1 MRALSQRKTRLV
13 FETDDAVFE
22 RGHNRQ
28 IVIEAHPGYC
38 YLRLKGSR
46 RRYPI
51 CYAAIFHRAAEMA
64 AEQAQ
69 KERWA
74 AARKKGGRK

>member
-1 MRALSQRKTRLV
+1 MRSLSQRKTRLV

-28 IVIEAHPGYC
+28 VVIEARPGYC

-46 RRYPI
+46 RRFPI
-51 CYAAIFHRAAEMA
+51 CYAAIYHHAVEMA
-64 AEQAQ
+64 REQARRD
-69 KERWA
+69 KA
-74 AARKKGGRK
+74 AARKGSKR